1 MNINILF
8 TLFAGLTSL
17 VGLGG
22 EIYVFAQNIT
32 PQTDQVRD
40 DNQSAINGT
49 TETTGNV
56 TKGLIGVANG
66 TGNAAGNITEGLVDA
81 VNETGEALSN
91 TTKGTRRNSKHSQ
104 WLKPMTA

>member
-1 MNINILF
+1 MNICILF
-8 TLFAGLTSL
+8 TIFVGLTVL
-17 VGLGG
+17 VGLKG
-22 EIYVFAQNIT
+22 EIYVFAQSIT

-40 DNQSAINGT
+40 NNQPDMNRT
-49 TETTGNV
+49 NETTGNV

-91 TTKGTRRNSKHSQ
+91 TTKGTLEGIQIVVNGSSQ
-104 WLKPMTA
+104 

>member
-91 TTKGTRRNSKHSQ
+91 TTKGTLEGIQNIVNGSSQ
-104 WLKPMTA
+104 